1 MENLPVLTITATAG
15 AYLTEM
21 LNDVE
26 AWEGIVMRIALEAE
40 GLIIEEDL
48 PRPGDAQFDYAGRT
62 VLVLD
67 DQLAQAFADYTLD
80 VEDTEDG
87 PALTLL

>member
-1 MENLPVLTITATAG
+1 MLTITATAG
-15 AYLTEM
+15 AYLSEM
-21 LNDVE
+21 LADVE
-26 AWEGIVMRIALEAE
+26 AWEDIVMRIALEAD
-40 GLIIEEDL
+40 GLVIEEDL
-48 PRPGDAQFDYAGRT
+48 PRPGDAQFAYAGRT

-67 DQLAQAFADYTLD
+67 DQLAQAFATYTLD

>member
-1 MENLPVLTITATAG
+1 MLTITATAG
-15 AYLTEM
+15 AYLVEM
-21 LNDVE
+21 LTHVE
-26 AWEGIVMRIALEAE
+26 VWEGIVMRIALEAD

-62 VLVLD
+62 VLVLE

-80 VEDTEDG
+80 VEETDDG

>member
-1 MENLPVLTITATAG
+1 MLTITATAG
-15 AYLTEM
+15 AYLIEM
-21 LNDVE
+21 LTDVE
-26 AWEGIVMRIALEAE
+26 AWERIVMRIALEAD

-67 DQLAQAFADYTLD
+67 SQLAQAFAAYTLD
-80 VEDTEDG
+80 VEDTDDG
-87 PALTLL
+87 PVLTLL